1 MFINFLMITLRVVHT
16 HSLRIIWGR
25 LFFLVHPIF
34 GRTNKSLFVAKYIIF
49 SVESVQDLNFWLHI
63 QNQNTSL
70 NTNQRWVLF
79 IFILF
84 FQNSSSP
91 NLSNLFFLLNRLGAE
106 LLVLSF
112 CMIFKCFT
120 FWTNFSVLW
129 IILVRDVKECL
140 DTFSSS
146 SQSYILI

>member
-1 MFINFLMITLRVVHT
+1 MGE
-16 HSLRIIWGR
+16 II
-25 LFFLVHPIF
+25 FFWCTQYLDVQI
-34 GRTNKSLFVAKYIIF
+34 RAYFVAKYIIF